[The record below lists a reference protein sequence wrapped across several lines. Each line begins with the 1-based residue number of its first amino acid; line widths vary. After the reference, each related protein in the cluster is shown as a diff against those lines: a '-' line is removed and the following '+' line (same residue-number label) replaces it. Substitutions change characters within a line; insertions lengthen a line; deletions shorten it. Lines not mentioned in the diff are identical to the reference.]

1 MCVLF
6 QVSRVIDEHRAEI
19 MDKGYH
25 FNISTI
31 MSEYELQV
39 VYTML
44 YIMWYDLVTK
54 VK

>member
-6 QVSRVIDEHRAEI
+6 QVSRVIDEHKAGI

-31 MSEYELQV
+31 ISEYGLQV
-39 VYTML
+39 EYT
-44 YIMWYDLVTK
+44 I
-54 VK
+54 